1 MNAKTTRLFL
11 PALLA
16 LCLAADPVLAEGPM
30 PASALTAND
39 AAPQKPIILKTMG
52 SLFFG
57 GTVSRDEKTGQTFHG
72 DHGYAQF
79 YIPDQAK
86 NLPIVMWHGIGQSGR
101 SFESTPDGRE
111 GFQALLPREGW
122 AVYLIDQPRRG
133 RAGRTQSPM
142 PEAAIPTTMMESGVW
157 DAFRLGRWDAPE
169 RPTLYPGLQVPKDAW
184 TLDQFMRQQVPDTG
198 ELPRTLEH
206 DAFMA
211 KTMRALLDQTG
222 PAILLTHSYGG
233 RFGWFTASIA
243 PELVRGIVAFEPGQ
257 HMFPESEPPEPMTS
271 PLKDL
276 PEIMAPQLVPLDQF
290 KKLTAMPILLVYGD
304 NIKTEPG
311 KSFND
316 EVWRFSLT
324 RARAFVAAIN
334 RHGGDA
340 TLIHLPELGIK
351 GNTHA
356 PFADLNNRDIARL
369 MTWWLAAKGLDRTD
383 MPHQGPKKPTMEMTI
398 PLTDSAQ

>member
-1 MNAKTTRLFL
+1 MRAKTTRLFL

-16 LCLAADPVLAEGPM
+16 LCLAVGQARAEGPL
-30 PASALTAND
+30 PATASAP
-39 AAPQKPIILKTMG
+39 AAATQKPITLKTMG

-79 YIPDQAK
+79 YIPENAK
-86 NLPIVMWHGIGQSGR
+86 NLPIVMWHGIGQTGR

-111 GFQALLPREGW
+111 GFQAILPRDDW

-133 RAGRTQSPM
+133 RAGRTQSRM
-142 PEAAIPTTMMESGVW
+142 PEADIPTTMVESGVW

-184 TLDQFMRQQVPDTG
+184 TIDQFMRQQVPDTG
-198 ELPRTLEH
+198 ELPLTAAH

-211 KTMRALLDQTG
+211 KTMRALLEQTG
-222 PAILLTHSYGG
+222 PAILLTHSYSG
-233 RFGWFTASIA
+233 RFGWSTVSAA
-243 PELVRGIVAFEPGQ
+243 PELTRGVVAFEPGQ

-271 PLKDL
+271 TIEGL

-290 KKLTAMPILLVYGD
+290 KKLTAMPILLIYGD
-304 NIKTEPG
+304 NIASSPG

-316 EVWRFSLT
+316 EVWRFSLA
-324 RARAFVAAIN
+324 RAKAFVAAVN

-340 TLIHLPELGIK
+340 TLIHLPELGIR

-356 PFADLNNRDIARL
+356 AFADLNNRDIARL
-369 MTWWLAAKGLDRTD
+369 VEWWLAAKGLDKDDT
-383 MPHQGPKKPTMEMTI
+383 PHQGPKKPAMEMTI
-398 PLTDSAQ
+398 PLAE